1 MEKMMQYDPQKR
13 PTAAQLL
20 EHEYFKDFVSP
31 VQNSIYG
38 KSNKGFFNKTN
49 EINSNLRKSSA
60 VSKRLES
67 RKSKLDSRGVNK
79 NSFYKSRQKNPDRV
93 PSKPP
98 ANSYFNN
105 PTNAGLPSI
114 GKDSPSETKN
124 EGEFPAGKR
133 LLMNSGERNR
143 SLPSGKGLNKYEDM
157 DSTPGAS
164 GGILGKYYKNK
175 EDFGHAVG
183 YTPGGGLSK
192 GQPDAS
198 NSYAI
203 YNRGGIGGGLTKIT
217 RKESAKEDKPPLYS
231 GANYGGISK
240 YNFKKEDE
248 NDGERLPSVS
258 NRQALGGGLSLG
270 VKRNIGSKLGS
281 KEGSRGNIPSGGG
294 LGEVSKDN
302 DYTNG
307 LPNLNKYS
315 QLGGLGGGLS
325 KGGINKNGLSSISGG
340 GLSKAGGGL
349 GRFNL

>member
-1 MEKMMQYDPQKR
+1 MQYDPQKR

-20 EHEYFKDFVSP
+20 EHDYFKDFVSP

-79 NSFYKSRQKNPDRV
+79 NSFYKSRQKNADRV

-124 EGEFPAGKR
+124 DSNFPNGKR

-143 SLPSGKGLNKYEDM
+143 SLPSGKGLSKYGDM
-157 DSTPGAS
+157 DSTPGVS
-164 GGILGKYYKNK
+164 GGILGKYYNNK
-175 EDFGHAVG
+175 QDFGHAVG
-183 YTPGGGLSK
+183 YNPGGGLSK
-192 GQPDAS
+192 GQVDS
-198 NSYAI
+198 SDSYGI
-203 YNRGGIGGGLTKIT
+203 YGGGGIGGGLSKVP
-217 RKESAKEDKPPLYS
+217 RKDSAKDDKPPLYS
-231 GANYGGISK
+231 GLNYGGISK
-240 YNFKKEDE
+240 YNAKKDE
-248 NDGERLPSVS
+248 ENNGERLPSVT
-258 NRQALGGGLSLG
+258 NRQALGGGLGVG

-281 KEGSRGNIPSGGG
+281 KEGSRGNIASGGG
-294 LGEVSKDN
+294 LGEVTKDN